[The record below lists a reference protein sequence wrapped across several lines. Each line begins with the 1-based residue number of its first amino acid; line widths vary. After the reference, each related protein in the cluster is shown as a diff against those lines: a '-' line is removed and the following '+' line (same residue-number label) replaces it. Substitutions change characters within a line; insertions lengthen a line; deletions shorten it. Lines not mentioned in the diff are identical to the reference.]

1 MNCWLHRISHF
12 AQISNPLLEAG
23 FLSVGFRAFSSD
35 RFIDTAIAGKVDEFN
50 DTFKRVWAGLPRS
63 RWALWNFLNKMKKGD
78 MVVVPGWGT
87 FSVYRIVGEKPLSLN
102 AIKAD
107 LPKQDW
113 MGNDIVW
120 EDSEIEEADDIDIGF
135 VWKVELAAKNVSRD
149 LFATPALAAKLKAG
163 AINACITDLKDDVE
177 KSLKAFGAG
186 KPVNMRAALIDNAT
200 AEWKA
205 RIHEGLDCEKFTKL
219 VEWYLKKI
227 GADFATI
234 PSATVPSATI
244 SAASA
249 PAADQNCDADVVARF
264 DNTKT
269 YVNVLVKFY
278 DGTTPLWELNEIMDF
293 AQTQA
298 DADEYHVV
306 PWIVTSADSCSN
318 GARLVAKENNVRLIC
333 MDEFVRMLIAAGFEG
348 NL

>member
-23 FLSVGFRAFSSD
+23 FLSIGFRAFSSD

-120 EDSEIEEADDIDIGF
+120 EDSELEEADDIDIGF

-186 KPVNMRAALIDNAT
+186 KPMNMRAALIDNAT

-205 RIHEGLDCEKFTKL
+205 RIHEGIDCEKFTKL

-227 GADFATI
+227 GADFACI
-234 PSATVPSATI
+234 PQTEQS
-244 SAASA
+244 
-249 PAADQNCDADVVARF
+249 CDADVVARF

-298 DADEYHVV
+298 DADEYHIV
-306 PWIVTSADSCSN
+306 PWIITSADSCSN

-333 MDEFVRMLIAAGFEG
+333 MDEFVRMLIGAGFEG
-348 NL
+348 NLY

>member
-23 FLSVGFRAFSSD
+23 FLSIGFRAFSSE

-50 DTFKRVWAGLPRS
+50 DTFKRVWAGLPRN

-87 FSVYRIVGEKPLSLN
+87 FSVYRIVGEKPLPLN

-149 LFATPALAAKLKAG
+149 LFATPALASKLKAG

-205 RIHEGLDCEKFTKL
+205 HIHEGLDCEKFTKL

-227 GADFATI
+227 GADFASI
-234 PSATVPSATI
+234 PQTEQS
-244 SAASA
+244 
-249 PAADQNCDADVVARF
+249 CDADVVARF

-298 DADEYHVV
+298 DADEYHIV
-306 PWIVTSADSCSN
+306 PWIITSADSCSN

-333 MDEFVRMLIAAGFEG
+333 MDEFVRMLIGAGFEG
-348 NL
+348 NLY

>member
-12 AQISNPLLEAG
+12 AQISNPLLESG
-23 FLSVGFRAFSSD
+23 FLSIGFRAFSSD

-78 MVVVPGWGT
+78 MVVVPGWGS

-135 VWKVELAAKNVSRD
+135 VWKVELAAN
-149 LFATPALAAKLKAG
+149 
-163 AINACITDLKDDVE
+163 DVE

-186 KPVNMRAALIDNAT
+186 KPMNMRAALIDNAT

-227 GADFATI
+227 GADFASI
-234 PSATVPSATI
+234 PATCI
-244 SAASA
+244 
-249 PAADQNCDADVVARF
+249 PAAEQSCDADVVARF

-306 PWIVTSADSCSN
+306 PWIITSADSCSN

-333 MDEFVRMLIAAGFEG
+333 MDEFVRMLIGAGFEG
-348 NL
+348 SLY

>member
-23 FLSVGFRAFSSD
+23 FLSIGFRAFSSD

-87 FSVYRIVGEKPLSLN
+87 FSVYRIVGEKPLPLN

-135 VWKVELAAKNVSRD
+135 VWKVELAA
-149 LFATPALAAKLKAG
+149 
-163 AINACITDLKDDVE
+163 DDVE

-205 RIHEGLDCEKFTKL
+205 LIHEGLDCEKFTKL
-219 VEWYLKKI
+219 VEWYLKNI
-227 GADFATI
+227 GADFAAIPSI
-234 PSATVPSATI
+234 PSATIPSIPSASI
-244 SAASA
+244 PAANTPS
-249 PAADQNCDADVVARF
+249 ADQNCDADVVARF

-298 DADEYHVV
+298 DADEYHIV
-306 PWIVTSADSCSN
+306 PWIITSADSCSN

-333 MDEFVRMLIAAGFEG
+333 MDEFVRMLIGAGFEG
-348 NL
+348 SLY

>member
-23 FLSVGFRAFSSD
+23 FLSIGFRAFSSD

-87 FSVYRIVGEKPLSLN
+87 FSVYRIVGEKPLPLN
-102 AIKAD
+102 AIK
-107 LPKQDW
+107 
-113 MGNDIVW
+113 
-120 EDSEIEEADDIDIGF
+120 ADDIDIGF

-149 LFATPALAAKLKAG
+149 LFATPALASKLKAG
-163 AINACITDLKDDVE
+163 AINACITDLKEDVE

-227 GADFATI
+227 GADFACI
-234 PSATVPSATI
+234 PQTEQS
-244 SAASA
+244 
-249 PAADQNCDADVVARF
+249 CDADVVARF

-306 PWIVTSADSCSN
+306 PWIITSADSCSN

-333 MDEFVRMLIAAGFEG
+333 MDEFVRMLIGAGFEG
-348 NL
+348 SLY

>member
-23 FLSVGFRAFSSD
+23 FLSIGFRAFSSD

-87 FSVYRIVGEKPLSLN
+87 FSVYRIVGEKPLPLN

-135 VWKVELAAKNVSRD
+135 VWKVELAA
-149 LFATPALAAKLKAG
+149 
-163 AINACITDLKDDVE
+163 DDVE

-227 GADFATI
+227 GADFACI
-234 PSATVPSATI
+234 PATCI
-244 SAASA
+244 
-249 PAADQNCDADVVARF
+249 PAAEQSCDADVVARF

-293 AQTQA
+293 AQAQA

-306 PWIVTSADSCSN
+306 PWIITSADSCSN

-333 MDEFVRMLIAAGFEG
+333 MDEFVRMLIGAGFEG
-348 NL
+348 SLY

>member
-23 FLSVGFRAFSSD
+23 FLSIGFRAFSSE

-87 FSVYRIVGEKPLSLN
+87 FSVYRIVGEKPLPLN

-149 LFATPALAAKLKAG
+149 LFATPALASKLKAG

-186 KPVNMRAALIDNAT
+186 KPMNMRAALIDNAT

-205 RIHEGLDCEKFTKL
+205 RIHEGLDCEVHETRGVVSKEDWRGFCVHPANRTEL
-219 VEWYLKKI
+219 RCRCCRTFRQYENLRECACEVLQRHH
-227 GADFATI
+227 
-234 PSATVPSATI
+234 
-244 SAASA
+244 AS
-249 PAADQNCDADVVARF
+249 
-264 DNTKT
+264 
-269 YVNVLVKFY
+269 L
-278 DGTTPLWELNEIMDF
+278 GTQRN
-293 AQTQA
+293 
-298 DADEYHVV
+298 H
-306 PWIVTSADSCSN
+306 
-318 GARLVAKENNVRLIC
+318 
-333 MDEFVRMLIAAGFEG
+333 GFCANPG
-348 NL
+348 